1 VTESPTRLAV
11 VLGTRPEAIK
21 LAPVILE
28 ARLTPWRFETRVIA
42 TGQHREMLHQVL
54 SLFDIQVD
62 HDLGIMRR
70 DQDLSD
76 VTAEAL
82 RRLTRVLREVGPHCV
97 VVQGDT
103 TTALAGALAAFYQR
117 VPVAHV
123 EAGLRTYNRRHPFPE
138 EVNRRLISQV
148 ADYHFAPTE
157 AARANLLAERVAPER
172 IWVTGNTGIDA
183 LLLTLA
189 RHRASNG
196 HGQPS
201 DGPTLLLTAHRRE
214 NHGPP
219 LERICRAV
227 LTLLDHFPDLRVV
240 CPVHLSPRVRRTI
253 IPLLGDHP
261 RVTLTGPLDYREFVL
276 AMEQA
281 DVILTDSGGIQE
293 EAPSLGKPVL
303 VLRETTERPEG
314 VAAGTARLVGTDE
327 RTIVT
332 ETAALL
338 RRGAMRAP
346 AGCPTNPFGDGRA
359 TGRILAVLECVGRGA
374 IVPSEIEAA

>member
-1 VTESPTRLAV
+1 VSESPTRLVV

-28 ARLTPWRFETRVIA
+28 ARQNPWRFDTRVVA
-42 TGQHREMLHQVL
+42 TGQHREMLDQVL
-54 SLFDIQVD
+54 GLFDIQVD
-62 HDLGIMRR
+62 RDLDIMRR
-70 DQDLSD
+70 DQDLCE
-76 VTAEAL
+76 VTTEAL
-82 RRLTRVLREVGPHCV
+82 RGLARVLRELVPDCV

-103 TTALAGALAAFYQR
+103 TTALAGALAAFYQK

-123 EAGLRTYNRRHPFPE
+123 EAGLRTYDRHHPFPE

-157 AARANLLAERVAPER
+157 AARANLLAEGIGPER

-189 RHRASNG
+189 RHRESNG
-196 HGQPS
+196 HKKPHA
-201 DGPTLLLTAHRRE
+201 GPTLLLTAHRRE
-214 NHGPP
+214 NHGRP

-227 LTLLDHFPDLRVV
+227 LTLLGLFPELRVI

-253 IPLLGDHP
+253 VPLLGSHP
-261 RVTLTGPLDYREFVL
+261 RVALTGPLDYREFVL
-276 AMEQA
+276 AMAQA

-293 EAPSLGKPVL
+293 EAPSLGKAVL

-327 RTIVT
+327 RVIV
-332 ETAALL
+332 EEAAALL
-338 RRGAMRAP
+338 RDP
-346 AGCPTNPFGDGRA
+346 ARRQPGSRLPNPFGDGRA
-359 TGRILAVLECVGRGA
+359 TERILAVLERA
-374 IVPSEIEAA
+374 TQRAPIASQAEAA